1 MDKCPQARG
10 TAVPLSDVISVDNA
24 SCLCPFSHEGIP
36 FTHPFVHGL
45 ARHLP
50 GTYRAPDRVQL
61 LRRSGR
67 TARASHSGAAA
78 RGAGGRQ
85 RASAP
90 LTRYVHLR
98 LIEASIPTA
107 TAFQEDFHPR
117 RLNFCL
123 VVQPR
128 FGISSLV
135 KYKPTVSTKPGV
147 ALPLPT
153 CSWTRPD
160 TGP

>member
-1 MDKCPQARG
+1 MVSLGIFLAPTVRWTG
-10 TAVPLSDVISVDNA
+10 
-24 SCLCPFSHEGIP
+24 FS
-36 FTHPFVHGL
+36 F
-45 ARHLP
+45 R
-50 GTYRAPDRVQL
+50 D
-61 LRRSGR
+61 
-67 TARASHSGAAA
+67 GAAA
-78 RGAGGRQ
+78 LPEPHTAGRRPGAPGGRQ

-98 LIEASIPTA
+98 LIEASMPTA

-117 RLNFCL
+117 RLNFRL
-123 VVQPR
+123 VVPPC